1 MFPCERLKRLDSR
14 YRTKYEMSEIEN
26 LEMIRDKGIAHFLEQ
41 EEKRWVNSEGTYCV
55 HDKKRYR

>member
-1 MFPCERLKRLDSR
+1 
-14 YRTKYEMSEIEN
+14 MSEIEN
-26 LEMIRDKGIAHFLEQ
+26 LEMIRDMGIDHFLEQ